1 MDPPRPVCQGCF
13 LKAAMWGI
21 YCNECHYD
29 IAGRSANVTPSAL
42 RNKPPP
48 LIQRQQMR
56 ILEIVPDFSSVSNA
70 RRRSGWNTKD
80 GNDAGVSWR
89 RANLRNQPAINS
101 FFYRNIFT
109 GKLLPKENGGPTEN
123 RSHLYAHERSG
134 ATSAPTAKCSN
145 VELWALTDGRA
156 EVLTLSHGKVCP
168 FRMCRQKFGIGT
180 FDLSWHMRRRH
191 GYEPCRATSCRLF
204 FADVAERDAHERH
217 QHGAHKNLAC
227 RVCGKGFSS
236 AVARTSH
243 VWIVHRCFSC
253 DRNFAKNEMQGHQC
267 RNCRRHIAATRE
279 ATARKASRADKF
291 FV

>member
-1 MDPPRPVCQGCF
+1 
-13 LKAAMWGI
+13 
-21 YCNECHYD
+21 
-29 IAGRSANVTPSAL
+29 
-42 RNKPPP
+42 
-48 LIQRQQMR
+48 MR

-109 GKLLPKENGGPTEN
+109 GKP
-123 RSHLYAHERSG
+123 
-134 ATSAPTAKCSN
+134 AKCSN